1 MILVGNPANPYSRAT
16 RIGRT
21 LVGLGYDVE
30 IAATTELDA
39 PLDEWDGE
47 LHIRR
52 YPASGIFGRLMGL
65 FTRSDATGSAT
76 RPGPRPGPSA
86 APSAAASGSSTAVR
100 SAPRGAIP
108 NASLSEP
115 SVWVRRRRRVTRF
128 LRPRPPSIFKWMLW
142 PHRVRGW
149 WRTLASDLPPADLY
163 HACGILPLA
172 AALAA
177 RRRDERAGRH
187 SVVIEDVI
195 DMSLESNNV
204 LDMPGWVLDRLS
216 RRERGWVRA
225 ADAHTSVNDVFADR
239 AVDRWQ
245 LARRPTV
252 VPNYP
257 EPWTPDPGV
266 PPPDLIRAE
275 LGLPATT
282 RICLFWGR
290 LGNNMGLDEAAEAV
304 LLIPDAVLVLLGVGK
319 RARIIGA
326 RDADPRYEGRHF
338 TLPARHPDDL
348 APWVASADVA
358 LVTLPPV
365 SFNQRYTTP
374 NKFLEAIMAG
384 TPMVLGPDLP
394 TMADL
399 LRREDLGR
407 IAASMD
413 PRDIAAAMSAILDL
427 PPADLAAWRERIRA
441 AAHARYSWPIAAEG
455 YRELI
460 RSIDPRA
467 AQATPAS
474 GAAPSEP
481 AGRATATG

>member
-1 MILVGNPANPYSRAT
+1 MVLVGNPANPYSRAT

-21 LVGLGYDVE
+21 LVSLGYDVE

-47 LHIRR
+47 LHVRR
-52 YPASGIFGRLMGL
+52 YPPSGIFGRLMGL
-65 FTRSDATGSAT
+65 FTRSETAAPAT
-76 RPGPRPGPSA
+76 RPGSA
-86 APSAAASGSSTAVR
+86 KRAPSDPARSSPPAR
-100 SAPRGAIP
+100 SVPRGAIP
-108 NASLSEP
+108 NASLAAEP
-115 SVWVRRRRRVTRF
+115 SVWVRRRRKVTRF

-163 HACGILPLA
+163 HVCGILPLA

-177 RRRDERAGRH
+177 RGRDERAGRH

-204 LDMPGWVLDRLS
+204 LDMPAWVLDRLS

-225 ADAHTSVNDVFADR
+225 ADAHTAVNDVFADR

-245 LARRPTV
+245 LVHRPTV

-257 EPWTPDPGV
+257 EPWTPTGRAAARPHPHRARAAGLD
-266 PPPDLIRAE
+266 PDL
-275 LGLPATT
+275 P
-282 RICLFWGR
+282 
-290 LGNNMGLDEAAEAV
+290 
-304 LLIPDAVLVLLGVGK
+304 LLGPPREQHGSRGGRGGRPPHPGCRAGPARRGQARADHR
-319 RARIIGA
+319 RARFSI
-326 RDADPRYEGRHF
+326 PRYQGRHF

-384 TPMVLGPDLP
+384 TPIVLGPDLP

-399 LRREDLGR
+399 LEREDLGR

-413 PRDIAAAMSAILDL
+413 PRDIAAAMTAILDL
-427 PPADLAAWRERIRA
+427 PAAELAAWRERIRA

-467 AQATPAS
+467 TQATPTAD
-474 GAAPSEP
+474 AAPSEP
-481 AGRATATG
+481 AGRATVTG